1 MQKTIFESMFAF
13 VLFLFACLFVCLF
26 RVFLQLFCSIFLFFM
41 TIFWFVS
48 AMSVNGIL
56 TITCLNRNF
65 NLHFVSS
72 SKTWKKLQSLGCH
85 CWVQSTFWIIHFF
98 SIYRLLIS
106 AAVLFVLILS
116 MFYLDMGWDER
127 WIKGNRKMGWEKVTY
142 KQMETWSCKTNMVYK
157 TIAQTS

>member
-1 MQKTIFESMFAF
+1 MMIYTCMIIHETLKLHFFEKKKYSWSFHAKKACKKQ
-13 VLFLFACLFVCLF
+13 FLKVCLLLLCFCLFVCLF
-26 RVFLQLFCSIFLFFM
+26 GVFLQLFCSIFLFFM

-65 NLHFVSS
+65 NLYFVSS

-116 MFYLDMGWDER
+116 MFYLDMDGTKD
-127 WIKGNRKMGWEKVTY
+127 G
-142 KQMETWSCKTNMVYK
+142 
-157 TIAQTS
+157 

>member
-1 MQKTIFESMFAF
+1 MMIYTCMIIHETLKLHFFEKKKYSWSFHAKKTCKKQ
-13 VLFLFACLFVCLF
+13 FLKVCLLLLCFCLFVCLF
-26 RVFLQLFCSIFLFFM
+26 GVFLQLFCSIFLFFM

-65 NLHFVSS
+65 NLYFVSS

-116 MFYLDMGWDER
+116 MFYLDMDGTKD
-127 WIKGNRKMGWEKVTY
+127 G
-142 KQMETWSCKTNMVYK
+142 
-157 TIAQTS
+157 

>member
-1 MQKTIFESMFAF
+1 MMIYTCMIIHETLKLHFFEKKKYCWSFHAKKSCKKQ
-13 VLFLFACLFVCLF
+13 FLKVCLLLLCFCLFVCLF
-26 RVFLQLFCSIFLFFM
+26 GVFLQLFCSIFLFFM

-65 NLHFVSS
+65 NLYFVSS

-116 MFYLDMGWDER
+116 MFYLDMDGTKD
-127 WIKGNRKMGWEKVTY
+127 G
-142 KQMETWSCKTNMVYK
+142 
-157 TIAQTS
+157 